1 LHTSP
6 KNRELRRS
14 DQYLLPV
21 SKSHS
26 PEGYDIYPSFK
37 IDDNL
42 IFTGFESLADKIKE
56 YRIVTIDGY
65 NGAFFDIFQEQLDKI
80 LRQKGLSISWIKSSG
95 FYKSPSEIRRM
106 TESCTGGDDPLF
118 GKRTSLDLK
127 DFFIQEKLFSVHPA
141 GDSDICILIGPG
153 SALAAWKGLLIY
165 IDVPKNEIQYRSR
178 AGSVSNLGSEAPSDP
193 KEMYKWFYFVEWVVL
208 NKHKNHILPSVDLFI
223 DGQRPEL
230 PVWMK
235 GTTLRE
241 ALSHMSHDVFRTR
254 PWFEPG
260 VWGGTW
266 IKNNIPGLN
275 KDVPNYAW
283 SFELITPENGLIIE
297 SSSLLFEIS
306 FDCLMFQHPEALL
319 GDYFPKFRDY
329 FPIRFDYLDTFDGG
343 NLSLQCHPRPHYIKE
358 NFGETIT
365 QEETYYILDT
375 KDNANVYLGFC
386 DNVVPEDFRK
396 DLEESFEGNTRFDSG
411 KYILRHPVR
420 KHDLLLIPYGTIH
433 GSGKNNLVLE
443 ISTTPYIFTFKMY
456 DWLRPDLDGKPRSLN
471 IARGMDNLFFD
482 RKGSY
487 VTEKLIA
494 RPELLLTGPDW
505 QLYHLPT
512 HETHTYDVH
521 RYHFLT
527 AIEVETNNKF
537 FVMTL
542 VEGKTI
548 DIEFSNGSLRS
559 FSYAETFVI
568 PAAVRFFRV
577 INRSDSEAILLKAFM
592 K

>member
-1 LHTSP
+1 M
-6 KNRELRRS
+6 
-14 DQYLLPV
+14 LPV
-21 SKSHS
+21 SKSLS
-26 PEGYDIYPSFK
+26 AEGYDIYPSFK

-42 IFTGFESLADKIKE
+42 IFTGFDSLADIIKE
-56 YRIVTIDGY
+56 YNNITIDGF

-80 LRQKGLSISWIKSSG
+80 LRQKGLSVSWIKSSG
-95 FYKSPSEIRRM
+95 FYKTPSEIRRM
-106 TESCTGGDDPLF
+106 TGSSLGGADPLF

-127 DFFIQEKLFSVHPA
+127 DFFFQEKLLSLNPVS
-141 GDSDICILIGPG
+141 DSDICILIGPG
-153 SALAAWKGLLIY
+153 SALAKWKGLLIY

-178 AGSVSNLGSEAPSDP
+178 AGSVSKLGSEAPSDP

-208 NKHKNHILPSVDLFI
+208 NKHKKQILPSVDLFI
-223 DGQRPEL
+223 DGQRPEV
-230 PVWMK
+230 PVWMM

-241 ALSHMSHDVFRTR
+241 TLSLMSRDVLRTR

-260 VWGGTW
+260 AWGGTW

-297 SSSLLFEIS
+297 SSSLLCEVS
-306 FDCLMFQHPEALL
+306 FDCLMFQHSEAVL
-319 GDYFPKFRDY
+319 GDCYPEFRNA
-329 FPIRFDYLDTFDGG
+329 FPIRFDFLDTFDGG
-343 NLSLQCHPRPHYIKE
+343 NLSLQCHPHPRYIIE
-358 NFGETIT
+358 NFGEDFT

-375 KDNANVYLGFC
+375 KDEADVYLGFC

-396 DLEESFEGNTRFDSG
+396 GLEESFEGNTRFDSD
-411 KYILRHPVR
+411 KFILRHPVR

-443 ISTTPYIFTFKMY
+443 ISTTPYIFTFKLY
-456 DWLRPDLDGKPRSLN
+456 DWLRPDLDGKPRPLN
-471 IARGMDNLFFD
+471 IERGMDNLFFD
-482 RKGSY
+482 RKGSG
-487 VTEKLIA
+487 VFEKLISH
-494 RPELLLTGPDW
+494 PILLIRGPDW

-512 HETHTYDVH
+512 HETHTYDIH

-537 FVMTL
+537 FVMSL

-548 DIEFSNGSLRS
+548 DIELSNGSVKS

-568 PAAVRFFRV
+568 PAAVGFFRI
-577 INRSDSEAILLKAFM
+577 INRSDNEAILVKAFM

>member
-1 LHTSP
+1 MYTSG
-6 KNRELRRS
+6 KNSELRRS

-21 SKSHS
+21 SKSLLA
-26 PEGYDIYPSFK
+26 EGYDIYPSFK

-42 IFTGFESLADKIKE
+42 IFTGFDSLADKIKE
-56 YRIVTIDGY
+56 YNNITIDGF

-80 LRQKGLSISWIKSSG
+80 LRQKGLSVSWIKSSG
-95 FYKSPSEIRRM
+95 FYKTPSEIRRM
-106 TESCTGGDDPLF
+106 TGSSLGGADPLF

-127 DFFIQEKLFSVHPA
+127 DFFFQEKLLSLNPVS
-141 GDSDICILIGPG
+141 DSDICILIGPG
-153 SALAAWKGLLIY
+153 SALAKWKGLLIY

-178 AGSVSNLGSEAPSDP
+178 AGSVSKLGSEAPSDP

-208 NKHKNHILPSVDLFI
+208 NKHKKQILPSVDLFI
-223 DGQRPEL
+223 DGQRPEV
-230 PVWMK
+230 PVWMM

-241 ALSHMSHDVFRTR
+241 TLSLMSRDVLRTR

-260 VWGGTW
+260 AWGGTW

-297 SSSLLFEIS
+297 SSSLLCEVS
-306 FDCLMFQHPEALL
+306 FDCLMFQHSEAVL
-319 GDYFPKFRDY
+319 GDCYPKFRND
-329 FPIRFDYLDTFDGG
+329 FPIRFDFLDTFDGG
-343 NLSLQCHPRPHYIKE
+343 NLSLQCHPHPRYIIE
-358 NFGETIT
+358 NFGEDFT

-375 KDNANVYLGFC
+375 KDEADVYLGFC

-396 DLEESFEGNTRFDSG
+396 GLEESFEGNTRFDSD
-411 KYILRHPVR
+411 KFILRHPVR

-443 ISTTPYIFTFKMY
+443 ISTTPYIFTFKLY
-456 DWLRPDLDGKPRSLN
+456 DWLRPDLDGKPRPLN
-471 IARGMDNLFFD
+471 IERGMDNLFFD
-482 RKGSY
+482 RKGSG
-487 VTEKLIA
+487 VFEKLISH
-494 RPELLLTGPDW
+494 PILLIRGPDW

-512 HETHTYDVH
+512 HETHTYDIH

-537 FVMTL
+537 FVMSL

-548 DIEFSNGSLRS
+548 DIELSNGSVKS

-568 PAAVRFFRV
+568 PAAVGFFRI
-577 INRSDSEAILLKAFM
+577 INRSDNEAILVKAFM